1 MGFDLELWGY
11 NGDSGAISLIVYN
24 GFRMNIVD
32 HSSGRHEYVPITKVD
47 FIPKH
52 LLEVPITDST
62 KELLH
67 FLLKSKVAAT
77 SDVESTCMLIK
88 PSKHRAVKSDH
99 FCCAVKFGR
108 SHILQILLDEDSA
121 TFPRDNPAFSDWALC
136 EKGKS
141 MFGQILYDSI
151 VMALRNQLNGPSSK
165 DQTPTLV
172 KRFASLS
179 VSGDGDTTSTASEAK
194 PPNLDTLPNEL
205 LDKIFEESLELNM
218 TLTSTR
224 IAAKISSRRRL
235 ARSLTLLSFC
245 RSDVANNLNLN
256 PVPICGALGLSH
268 PLTEDDRRVLQEH
281 VLNGDWLT
289 VNMLKLAMGEI
300 HEAYI
305 QKHWVDAGIETKPS
319 YMRAFEERWLAS
331 NGVMERKLE
340 LCGVDAFREDTSFV
354 IEDPFVV
361 ELNSVEEL
369 DSDQYDAFGVL
380 QVVVVSDRLLAPPI
394 TDSKLELLYFL
405 WRSQSATARWQMT
418 FSESVMRQAVQ
429 DAISTGQLD
438 YTCLLVDI
446 RSHSTPDGSSS
457 SVKAED
463 FLTAAKYNQ
472 ARILQILLEFDSRD
486 FPRNDPSM
494 KHWARA
500 ARNKG
505 DGFGAIVLVFMRARN
520 VQPGRH
526 CFSTFLFRSGY
537 VPYNFPLWNA
547 VPDMINLLGE
557 RFGV

>member
-1 MGFDLELWGY
+1 MAFCNQSNDPSSMDQIPALV
-11 NGDSGAISLIVYN
+11 NSFASLPVSKETN
-24 GFRMNIVD
+24 N
-32 HSSGRHEYVPITKVD
+32 SSTVT
-47 FIPKH
+47 
-52 LLEVPITDST
+52 
-62 KELLH
+62 
-67 FLLKSKVAAT
+67 A
-77 SDVESTCMLIK
+77 
-88 PSKHRAVKSDH
+88 PS
-99 FCCAVKFGR
+99 
-108 SHILQILLDEDSA
+108 EEM
-121 TFPRDNPAFSDWALC
+121 PNPAR
-136 EKGKS
+136 E
-141 MFGQILYDSI
+141 
-151 VMALRNQLNGPSSK
+151 

-179 VSGDGDTTSTASEAK
+179 VSDDGATTSTAFEAQ

-205 LDKIFEESLELNM
+205 LDKIFEEALELNM

-224 IAAKISSRRRL
+224 IAAKISRRRPI

-256 PVPICGALGLSH
+256 PVPICAPLGLSH
-268 PLTEDDRRVLQEH
+268 PLTEDDRKVLQKH

-289 VNMLKLAMGEI
+289 VNMLKLAIGEI

-305 QKHWVDAGIETKPS
+305 QKHWVDAGIETRPS
-319 YMRAFEERWLAS
+319 YIRAFEERWLAAS
-331 NGVMERKLE
+331 GVMERKLE
-340 LCGVDAFREDTSFV
+340 LFGVDAFRENTSLV
-354 IEDPFVV
+354 VEDPFVI
-361 ELNSVEEL
+361 ELNGVEEL
-369 DSDQYDAFGVL
+369 NSDQYDAFGVL

-418 FSESVMRQAVQ
+418 FSEPVMRQAVQ
-429 DAISTGQLD
+429 HAISTGNLD

-446 RSHSTPDGSSS
+446 RSHSTPDDSSS

-463 FLTAAKYNQ
+463 FLTAAKHNQ
-472 ARILQILLEFDSRD
+472 ARILQTLMESDSRD

-494 KHWARA
+494 EHWARA
-500 ARNKG
+500 ARNRG
-505 DGFGAIVLVFMRARN
+505 DGFGAIVLEFMRAQN

-526 CFSTFLFRSGY
+526 SFGTFLFRSGY

-547 VPDMINLLGE
+547 VLEMSNVLGE